1 MFPRQKGCLH
11 FQRGANLWPTFVL
24 GNRKLTASISEQ
36 KQSYPLSN
44 AGFLQPRTC
53 VQKCAI
59 AQLLF
64 TAGTLAR
71 ETSILPREIRCFQ
84 FLAGA
89 NPTALVRSGKP
100 QDDH

>member
-36 KQSYPLSN
+36 KQSYLLSN

-71 ETSILPREIRCFQ
+71 KRVFCPEKS
-84 FLAGA
+84 GA
-89 NPTALVRSGKP
+89 FNS
-100 QDDH
+100 